1 MGEVY
6 RARDT
11 KLKRDVAIKILPDEF
26 SSDPDRVT
34 RFQREAELLASL
46 NHPSIAAS
54 YDLEEADSQC
64 FLILELVDGE
74 TLSERLNRGPIPL
87 NDALQLASQIAEALA
102 SAHKRG
108 IIHRD
113 LKELCDQ
120 RIGFQLTCWCMSCR
134 QDPVLRFGPYLRT
147 GNRQSR

>member
-46 NHPSIAAS
+46 NHPSIAAI

-102 SAHKRG
+102 RQHTSAG
-108 IIHRD
+108 SSIA
-113 LKELCDQ
+113 
-120 RIGFQLTCWCMSCR
+120 T
-134 QDPVLRFGPYLRT
+134 
-147 GNRQSR
+147 